1 MKVSMEIRK
10 KLNEKGL
17 SYGDLAERIGKSKAY
32 VGNIIKF
39 GITSNVDALIDI
51 AAALDIPDGKM
62 KKLLLED
69 RQREASLEYDD
80 ALELRRNNK

>member
-1 MKVSMEIRK
+1 MEIRK

>member
-10 KLNEKGL
+10 RLNKNGW

-51 AAALDIPDGKM
+51 ADALGIPDGKM
-62 KKLLLED
+62 KALLIED
-69 RQREASLEYDD
+69 RQMTASLEYDD
-80 ALELRRNNK
+80 ARKLKESL